1 MSIQYKAIITEEQ
14 KGEFFVQFP
23 ALNEAFTEGRT
34 LSEALFN
41 AAEVLNLSL
50 EGRLIDGLEIPPPD
64 VEKYTDN
71 EYLIT
76 PEANI
81 QSALLIYFNRSHLS
95 ATELTDILT
104 NSLQKI
110 EYPKNNMTLSELEKI
125 AFTMGKKLV
134 VDFA

>member
-34 LSEALFN
+34 WKEALLN

-50 EGRLIDGLEIPPPD
+50 EGRLIDGLEIPSPD
-64 VEKYTDN
+64 VEKCADN
-71 EYLIT
+71 EYLMT
-76 PEANI
+76 PDANI
-81 QSALLIYFNRSHLS
+81 QSALLIYFNRRHLS
-95 ATELTDILT
+95 PTELTNIG
-104 NSLQKI
+104 QKI
-110 EYPKNNMTLSELEKI
+110 EYPKNNITLSELEKI
-125 AFTMGKKLV
+125 AFTMGKKLI

>member
-14 KGEFFVQFP
+14 KGELFVQFP

-34 LSEALFN
+34 LAEALFK

-64 VEKYTDN
+64 VDKYADN
-71 EYLIT
+71 EYLMT

-81 QSALLIYFNRSHLS
+81 QSALLIHFNRSYLS
-95 ATELTDILT
+95 PTELTDILT
-104 NSLQKI
+104 ISGHQI

-125 AFTMGKKLV
+125 AFTMGKKLI

>member
-14 KGEFFVQFP
+14 KGEFFVQFS

-34 LSEALFN
+34 LSEALLN

-95 ATELTDILT
+95 ATELTDIFLVPT
-104 NSLQKI
+104 LQRWNAL
-110 EYPKNNMTLSELEKI
+110 P
-125 AFTMGKKLV
+125 
-134 VDFA
+134 